1 MALNFHFGKARTV
14 NLTIKDHIIRFVE
27 LKQANPPVP
36 ARTGARFLP
45 PGIVKDGKIIDPET
59 LETIMEECVANWKIS
74 RKQVRFLVPDPFV
87 VIRKTS
93 IPPDIKDDEIRGYL
107 YMELGTSIH
116 LPFEEAVFDFY
127 PLSGKDSEKK
137 ELLLFA
143 APEEIVKEYVDLL
156 ERARLKPNA
165 ADISCLALYRLYHQF
180 DFIANNDILM
190 MIQFDL
196 QTVNVSIFENHLPV
210 FMRHIGMDT
219 DASAW
224 NYKTEQ
230 FELTGSRSEVLNPLE
245 DIYKE
250 IDRVMNFYHYSL
262 NQGSRQVTKIIVDGD
277 HPWLDEIFAELNKRF
292 SVRAEK
298 ITNRAITGSPDKL
311 LTPFHVNLGLGLK
324 EV

>member
-1 MALNFHFGKARTV
+1 
-14 NLTIKDHIIRFVE
+14 
-27 LKQANPPVP
+27 
-36 ARTGARFLP
+36 
-45 PGIVKDGKIIDPET
+45 
-59 LETIMEECVANWKIS
+59 
-74 RKQVRFLVPDPFV
+74 
-87 VIRKTS
+87 
-93 IPPDIKDDEIRGYL
+93 
-107 YMELGTSIH
+107 
-116 LPFEEAVFDFY
+116 
-127 PLSGKDSEKK
+127 
-137 ELLLFA
+137 
-143 APEEIVKEYVDLL
+143 
-156 ERARLKPNA
+156 
-165 ADISCLALYRLYHQF
+165 
-180 DFIANNDILM
+180 
-190 MIQFDL
+190 
-196 QTVNVSIFENHLPV
+196 
-210 FMRHIGMDT
+210 MDT